1 MKVTKKAAKTDRE
14 VVTRSPQRKVG
25 YINCRWFQHERIE
38 HESQLEKRFVQCAL
52 LCPRLTHIKSQPFK
66 IQITRKSTY
75 TPDFLLTFEDGTK
88 LVVEV
93 KIHAKVARY
102 GGKFKI
108 AQNILKAGDRD
119 FFVLTELDID
129 RFRQS
134 LIAAEILRYGKSEFD
149 SALLRAVM
157 NVMTNQAE
165 KNMAVKEL
173 AQLSDCSNEVIFHLI
188 AKRQLTLHADDYLN
202 ADARVYIAQLHEGP
216 DKHVFAQHFEVK
228 PWVAQE
234 NIMSAP
240 LVRAQ
245 GLRMRVKRANL
256 PYVRPRMVKPNQPT
270 PHPLSSLAGGLPQT
284 IKARRPGNAD

>member
-1 MKVTKKAAKTDRE
+1 MKTEKSARK

-52 LCPRLTHIKSQPFK
+52 LCPKLVHIKSQPFK
-66 IQITRKSTY
+66 IQIGRKSTY

-88 LVVEV
+88 LIIEV
-93 KIHAKVARY
+93 KIQAKVARY
-102 GGKFKI
+102 AEKFRI
-108 AQNILKAGDRD
+108 VQNILNAKGHL

-149 SALLRAVM
+149 VALLRTVM
-157 NVMTNQAE
+157 DVMANQVE
-165 KNMAVKEL
+165 KDVVVKEL

-188 AKRQLTLHADDYLN
+188 AKRQLMLHADDYLN
-202 ADARVYIAQLHEGP
+202 ADARVYIALLHEGP
-216 DKHVFAQHFEVK
+216 DKQVFVKHFEVK

-234 NIMSAP
+234 NMISNP
-240 LVRAQ
+240 FVRAQ
-245 GLRMRVKRANL
+245 GLRMRVQHANL
-256 PYVRPRMVKPNQPT
+256 PYVRPKVIKPNQPI

>member
-1 MKVTKKAAKTDRE
+1 MNATKKPAKTDRK

-38 HESQLEKRFVQCAL
+38 HESLLEKRFVQCAL

-75 TPDFLLTFEDGTK
+75 TPDFLLSFGDGTK

-93 KIHAKVARY
+93 KIHSKVARY
-102 GGKFKI
+102 AEKFRI
-108 AQNILKAGDRD
+108 AKNILKTGNRD

-149 SALLRAVM
+149 VAVIHTVM

-165 KNMAVKEL
+165 KHIMVKEL
-173 AQLSDCSNEVIFHLI
+173 AKLSDCSNELIFHLI
-188 AKRQLTLHADDYLN
+188 AKRQLTLHVDDYLN
-202 ADARVYIAQLHEGP
+202 ADARVYIAKLHEGP
-216 DKHVFAQHFEVK
+216 DTNVFTQHFEVK

-240 LVRAQ
+240 PVRAQ
-245 GLRMRVKRANL
+245 GLRMRVKGANL
-256 PYVRPRMVKPNQPT
+256 PYVRPKMLKPNQPT
-270 PHPLSSLAGGLPQT
+270 PNPLSSLAGGLPQT
-284 IKARRPGNAD
+284 IKVRRPGNAG

>member
-1 MKVTKKAAKTDRE
+1 MKITTSDRK

-38 HESQLEKRFVQCAL
+38 HESLLEKRFVQCAL
-52 LCPRLTHIKSQPFK
+52 LCPRLIHIKSQPFK
-66 IQITRKSTY
+66 IQIAKRSTY

-93 KIHAKVARY
+93 KIHSKVARY
-102 GGKFKI
+102 GEKFRI

-134 LIAAEILRYGKSEFD
+134 VIAAEILRYGKSEFD
-149 SALLRAVM
+149 VALLRTVM
-157 NVMTNQAE
+157 DAIADQAE
-165 KNMAVKEL
+165 KNIVIKEL
-173 AQLSDCSNEVIFHLI
+173 AQLCDCSNEVIFHLI
-188 AKRQLTLHADDYLN
+188 AKRQLTLHVDDYLN

-216 DKHVFAQHFEVK
+216 DTHVFTQHFEVK

-245 GLRMRVKRANL
+245 GLRMRVKRTNL
-256 PYVRPRMVKPNQPT
+256 PYVRAKMVKHNQPI

-284 IKARRPGNAD
+284 IKARRPGSAG